1 MLGMQRLLLLEDIAR
16 LGSMSAAAT
25 ERYMSTSA
33 VSQQIQKLESE
44 VGQALVE
51 RVPHG
56 VQVTELGLVLAEHG
70 HAIRLRLA
78 AAEADVASFANL
90 EKGVVTFGSFPS
102 ASATLL
108 PPVLSSFKDLY
119 PTARIAVVSA
129 LRPDLIN
136 RLLSHEL
143 DLSVLWEYPWNRLES
158 SELVAEPLLHDPT
171 VYLVSEKHKLAD
183 HRYVRLSDLGDQ
195 EWIVRGGGHPAGE
208 VLEHSTLKAGFSPR
222 ISFESHDYQETQAMV
237 AAGLGIAMMPRLG
250 LPARRSD
257 VRIVQG
263 DPHDKLPMRTMLLCY
278 PSGTR
283 MSPAAKKLYN
293 GVFRSLAPLLGW
305 LERPNADIRGPL
317 PEW

>member
-1 MLGMQRLLLLEDIAR
+1 MLLEDIAR
-16 LGSMSAAAT
+16 LGSMSAVAA

-56 VQVTELGLVLAEHG
+56 VRVTELGLVLAEHG

-78 AAEADVASFANL
+78 AAAADVASFANL
-90 EKGVVTFGSFPS
+90 EKGAVSFGSFPS

-108 PPVLSSFKDLY
+108 PPVLSTFKDLY
-119 PTARIAVVSA
+119 PQARISVVSA

-136 RLLSHEL
+136 RLLRHEL
-143 DLSVLWEYPWNRLES
+143 DLSVLWEYPWNRLDNAELATES
-158 SELVAEPLLHDPT
+158 LLQDPT
-171 VYLVSEKHKLAD
+171 VYLVSEKNELAD
-183 HRYVRLSDLGDQ
+183 HRFVRLSDLAEQ

-208 VLEHSTLKAGFSPR
+208 VLEHATLKAGFSPR

-263 DPHDKLPMRTMLLCY
+263 DPRDKLPARTMLLCH
-278 PSGTR
+278 PARAR
-283 MSPAAKKLYN
+283 MSPAAMKLHTA
-293 GVFRSLAPLLGW
+293 VFQSLTPLLDW
-305 LERPNADIRGPL
+305 LDRSNADIRGPL